1 MGLTHDFDELYLTS
15 LPMDID
21 DGCRVPHRRG
31 SQQPGCATRRSS
43 PSRMS
48 NRSPLPAGAEDLA
61 NQLGPVVV
69 NLSGC
74 PLYSVGKGLEHVV
87 TALGSA

>member
-1 MGLTHDFDELYLTS
+1 MEGAAPRGQPAAR
-15 LPMDID
+15 LPY
-21 DGCRVPHRRG
+21 
-31 SQQPGCATRRSS
+31 ATRRSS

-48 NRSPLPAGAEDLA
+48 NRSPLPAGAEDHA

>member
-1 MGLTHDFDELYLTS
+1 MEGAAPAGAASSQAALRHAEVVAVEDE
-15 LPMDID
+15 
-21 DGCRVPHRRG
+21 
-31 SQQPGCATRRSS
+31 QQI
-43 PSRMS
+43 
-48 NRSPLPAGAEDLA
+48 PLPAGAEDHA

>member
-1 MGLTHDFDELYLTS
+1 
-15 LPMDID
+15 
-21 DGCRVPHRRG
+21 
-31 SQQPGCATRRSS
+31 
-43 PSRMS
+43 MS
-48 NRSPLPAGAEDLA
+48 NRSPLPTGAEDLA

-74 PLYSVGKGLEHVV
+74 PLYLVGKGLEHVV